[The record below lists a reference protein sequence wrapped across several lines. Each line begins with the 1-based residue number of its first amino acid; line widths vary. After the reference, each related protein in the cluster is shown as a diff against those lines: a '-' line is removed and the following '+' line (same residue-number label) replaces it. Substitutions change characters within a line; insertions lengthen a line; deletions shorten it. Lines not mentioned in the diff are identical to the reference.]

1 MSSALVPDFSQSFG
15 SKRAQIALLT
25 GPASYTQVTTGS
37 PPTGGQKLNAT
48 DFGLKWID
56 YAFTGVSDDGQY
68 EVVLTPATS
77 SNLSPGTWIAIWK
90 VAHTG
95 AEVAGATNL
104 SARTVRVFL
113 IGN

>member
-1 MSSALVPDFSQSFG
+1 MGLLVPDFPQSFG

-25 GPASYTQVTTGS
+25 GPASYTQVSVAT
-37 PPTGGQKLNAT
+37 PPTGGQSLKAT
-48 DFGLKWID
+48 DFGLKFID
-56 YAFTGVSDDGQY
+56 FAIGGVSDDGQY
-68 EVVLTPATS
+68 EVVLTPAGAGVI
-77 SNLSPGTWIAIWK
+77 SPGTWTAIWK

-95 AEVAGATNL
+95 AEVTGTTNL

>member
-1 MSSALVPDFSQSFG
+1 MGLLVPDFPQSFG

-37 PPTGGQKLNAT
+37 PPTGGQSLAAT
-48 DFGLKWID
+48 NFGLKYID
-56 YAFTGVSDDGQY
+56 YAFSGVSDDGQY
-68 EVVLTPATS
+68 EVVLTPTVSITTGQA
-77 SNLSPGTWIAIWK
+77 TWIAIWK

-95 AEVAGATNL
+95 AEAAGATNL

>member
-1 MSSALVPDFSQSFG
+1 MGLLVPDFPQSFG

-25 GPASYTQVTTGS
+25 GPASYTQVSVAT
-37 PPTGGQKLNAT
+37 PPTGGQSLKAT
-48 DFGLKWID
+48 DFGLKFID
-56 YAFTGVSDDGQY
+56 FAIGGVSDDGQY
-68 EVVLTPATS
+68 EVVLTPAGAGVIS
-77 SNLSPGTWIAIWK
+77 AGTWTAIWK

-95 AEVAGATNL
+95 AEVTGTTNL

>member
-1 MSSALVPDFSQSFG
+1 MSSTLVPDFPQSFG

-25 GPASYTQVTTGS
+25 GPASYTQVTTGA
-37 PPTGGQKLNAT
+37 PPTGGQALVAT
-48 DFGLKWID
+48 NFGLKWID
-56 YAFTGVSDDGQY
+56 YAFSGVSDDGQY
-68 EVVLTPATS
+68 EVVFSPATS
-77 SNLSPGTWIAIWK
+77 SNLSPGTWTAIWK